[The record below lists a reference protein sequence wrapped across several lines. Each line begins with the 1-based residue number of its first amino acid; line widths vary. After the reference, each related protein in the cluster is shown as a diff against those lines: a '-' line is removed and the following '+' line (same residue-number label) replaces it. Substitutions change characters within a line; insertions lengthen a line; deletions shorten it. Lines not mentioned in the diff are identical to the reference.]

1 MWGRIWIVMLGEK
14 GKSIGHIHRKFISS
28 EAVENKIRYIEK
40 KYATSLDN
48 SKLLYQKT
56 IAK

>member
-1 MWGRIWIVMLGEK
+1 MLGEK